1 MLDKLHEAFHQ
12 PDTPAY
18 RAVSSV
24 VWLLILSSVG
34 LFAAEAFVPAE
45 DLETVAW
52 VDRMLLGAFVV
63 EIVLRVISYRPPR
76 LLLFDF
82 PPLKRARIHVTAR
95 LRYCL
100 TPLMLVD
107 ILTVLALVP
116 ALRGLRAL
124 RLLRLLRPAKLF
136 RYANPLASMARAFDD
151 DALLFGFA
159 FSMLGGST
167 IVGGLTLY
175 FVERADNPALNTVG
189 DGLWWAL
196 VTLTTVGFGDITPAT
211 AVGRVVGGVLMV
223 AGLMVLGLFAG
234 VIGNTLLKGLLTIRE
249 EQFRVSQLT
258 NHIVICGYQ
267 PGAYQ
272 LLDTLSRELGEAER
286 DVVIFAP
293 SERSDEVPA
302 RFKWIRGNPT
312 KESELDKTHLVRAYA
327 VAVVGPRSMSPELA
341 DAVTVLTTF
350 TIRSYLRR
358 HTENE
363 ARRRPL
369 IVLAE
374 ILDAENVAHAYA
386 AGADEVIEST
396 RLGFSLLA
404 HAMLMPGTAK
414 ILGEVAASGAHSMYV
429 GIFPSNLSPDRPF
442 GRIARSLK
450 RKHGAMLVG
459 LRDPD
464 TGHQTLNPPED
475 LEVSGSMQL
484 IYLAER
490 AVLPEPTDDGASS

>member
-1 MLDKLHEAFHQ
+1 M
-12 PDTPAY
+12 
-18 RAVSSV
+18 
-24 VWLLILSSVG
+24 
-34 LFAAEAFVPAE
+34 
-45 DLETVAW
+45 
-52 VDRMLLGAFVV
+52 
-63 EIVLRVISYRPPR
+63 
-76 LLLFDF
+76 
-82 PPLKRARIHVTAR
+82 
-95 LRYCL
+95 
-100 TPLMLVD
+100 
-107 ILTVLALVP
+107 
-116 ALRGLRAL
+116 
-124 RLLRLLRPAKLF
+124 
-136 RYANPLASMARAFDD
+136 
-151 DALLFGFA
+151 
-159 FSMLGGST
+159 
-167 IVGGLTLY
+167 
-175 FVERADNPALNTVG
+175 
-189 DGLWWAL
+189 
-196 VTLTTVGFGDITPAT
+196 
-211 AVGRVVGGVLMV
+211 
-223 AGLMVLGLFAG
+223 
-234 VIGNTLLKGLLTIRE
+234 
-249 EQFRVSQLT
+249 SQLT